1 MDARSQSSK
10 RKDCDLI
17 MKGGITSGVVYPQ
30 AVLVLKERYR
40 FRNIG
45 GGSVGA
51 VAAALTAAAELG
63 HDSESES
70 TGFDGM
76 KNAQDTLVREK
87 GFLQALFRPPNTY
100 KPLMD
105 AALAFAPVLDDEER
119 AKLGRLG
126 LFRKSR
132 SALKQCDPR
141 AYRRGRLWA
150 ATVGVGTGAVLG
162 IIEGAILYFLFLL
175 IAGQTVDFP
184 AGWPLLLL
192 VFGPVVVLGLLLGL
206 LFGWLGGPVL
216 AAYDLFQLA
225 TKKMPEDNFYGL
237 CIGSGEPGT
246 QEQPLLTDWL
256 SGLLDDL
263 AGIEGGGPLTFGH
276 LKDAPVE
283 GKKPE
288 EPGIAL
294 KMLTTNLNHKEPY
307 VFPREAHT
315 FLFKEDDM
323 KRFFPED
330 VFQYMCE
337 HAAQTGVE
345 PPQGFR
351 FLPQGNELPVIVP
364 VRMAIS
370 FPILLSTV
378 PLYTVKETSLAERK
392 KNPAREFTEQ
402 DLQRNLFSDGGICSN
417 FPIHFF
423 DAWLPRRPTF
433 GINLTA
439 VPEEVAREAPE
450 GEEKAAYSASNAVLA
465 PSASHEPNTRTER
478 IRSPTEPWLPK
489 PDEPDSRE
497 WTSFKGLAG
506 FLSAIL
512 ASAMNYRDTMQS
524 RLPSYQER
532 VVQVPLGSKEGG
544 LNLNMEPEVIKSIS
558 LRGKKAG
565 EILRSFNFEQHRWVR
580 LRVLLSELEKQ
591 VEGTSEALGSVI
603 NEVLV
608 DELISGFPYPFQ
620 DDQVERSNDAKELLR
635 QLDRLFE
642 NLERRPGGR
651 FPPIPDEDPQ
661 PALRITPDI

>member
-1 MDARSQSSK
+1 MDARSRSSAPEQ
-10 RKDCDLI
+10 CDLI

-30 AVLVLKERYR
+30 AVLALKDRYR

-63 HDSESES
+63 RDKDDA
-70 TGFDGM
+70 TGFNGM
-76 KNAQDTLVREK
+76 KNAQKKLAEER
-87 GFLQALFRPPNTY
+87 GFLQNLFRPPNTY

-105 AALAFAPVLDDEER
+105 AALAFAPLLDEVET
-119 AKLGRLG
+119 KGLGKAG
-126 LFRKSR
+126 LFRKAK
-132 SALKQCDPR
+132 SALMQCTPG
-141 AYRRGRLWA
+141 AYHQGRLRGA
-150 ATVGVGTGAVLG
+150 AAGVGAGALLG
-162 IIEGAILYFLFLL
+162 IVVGAILYLLFFSFV
-175 IAGQTVDFP
+175 GQT
-184 AGWPLLLL
+184 AGFLSGWVLVLL
-192 VFGPVVVLGLLLGL
+192 VFAPALVLGLLLGS

-216 AAYDLFQLA
+216 AAYNLFQLA

-246 QEQPLLTDWL
+246 QGQPLLTDWL
-256 SGLLDDL
+256 SSLLDDL
-263 AGIEGGGPLTFGH
+263 AGIQGEGPLTFGH
-276 LKDAPVE
+276 LKDAPME

-288 EPGIAL
+288 EPSIAL
-294 KMLTTNLNHKEPY
+294 RMLTTNLNHKEPY

-315 FLFKEDDM
+315 FLFKEEDM

-330 VFQYMCE
+330 VFRHLCE
-337 HAAQTGVE
+337 HAANTGVE

-370 FPILLSTV
+370 FPVLLSTV
-378 PLYTVKETSLAERK
+378 PLYTIEETAHAGL
-392 KNPAREFTEQ
+392 RENSAGELTEQ

-433 GINLTA
+433 GINLTS
-439 VPEEVAREAPE
+439 VPEEVAREASE
-450 GEEKAAYSASNAVLA
+450 DKKKAAFSASNVVLA
-465 PSASHEPNTRTER
+465 PYPSQEPNTRTER
-478 IRSPTEPWLPK
+478 IKSPTEPWLPK
-489 PDEPDSRE
+489 PDDPDSRE
-497 WTSFKGLAG
+497 WTSFKGLAE
-506 FLSAIL
+506 FFSAIL

-532 VVQVPLGSKEGG
+532 VVQIPLGSKEGG
-544 LNLNMEPEVIKSIS
+544 LNLDMEPDVIRSIS
-558 LRGKKAG
+558 LRGQKAG
-565 EILRSFNFEQHRWVR
+565 EMLCSFNFEQHQWVR

-591 VEGTSEALGSVI
+591 MESTGEALKSVI
-603 NEVLV
+603 NEGLV
-608 DELISGFPYPFQ
+608 DDQLADGFPYPFLDNQ
-620 DDQVERSNDAKELLR
+620 EARSNDAKELLQR
-635 QLDRLFE
+635 LDKLVE
-642 NLERRPGGR
+642 YLEQRPGDR

-661 PALRITPDI
+661 PALRISPDV